1 MSDEN
6 TALDGAIDEAVE
18 SSAEEN
24 QELELVGNDESA
36 DVEASADEGVQA
48 ETAEELQAEVEEAIE
63 AGASEQEVKNMI
75 KEFQLKVGGKTYTK
89 KLDLNN
95 EEELQRELQMAMAGR
110 QAMQQK
116 AELEKIYEQEIRRLQ
131 DNPWEVL
138 QELGFDPLELSE
150 SKLREFVEEQQKSPE
165 QLERERIERELI
177 QARQEAEDLKRRQE
191 EMEFA
196 KLQEQ
201 AAVELESEIQ
211 EALDAHTT
219 LPRSPKTVMRIA
231 DALLWA
237 NDNGF
242 PDARVT
248 DVLPMVEDDIKREMQ
263 DFFNMLPEDMF
274 EAYINQQNL
283 ERYRKSRIPKKKA
296 PNNVNNIK
304 PTSDSIKKESEE
316 KKEVKK
322 MSAKDF
328 FRNLK

>member
-6 TALDGAIDEAVE
+6 NALDGAIDESVE

-24 QELELVGNDESA
+24 QELELVGDDESA
-36 DVEASADEGVQA
+36 DVGVQA
-48 ETAEELQAEVEEAIE
+48 ETAEELQDEVEAAIE

-89 KLDLNN
+89 KLDLSN
-95 EEELQRELQMAMAGR
+95 EEEIQRELQMAMAGR

-131 DNPWEVL
+131 NNPWEVL
-138 QELGFDPLELSE
+138 EELGFNPYELSE

-165 QLERERIERELI
+165 LIEKERIERELI
-177 QARQEAEDLKRRQE
+177 RARQEADQLRRRQE

-201 AAVELESEIQ
+201 AAAELEYEIQ

-219 LPRSPKTVMRIA
+219 LPKSPKTVMRIA

-242 PDARVT
+242 PDARVS

-263 DFFNMLPEDMF
+263 EFFNMLPEDMF

-283 ERYRKSRIPKKKA
+283 ERYRKSRIPKKAA
-296 PNNVNNIK
+296 PNNIKNIK
-304 PTSDSIKKESEE
+304 PTADSVKKQPSEE
-316 KKEVKK
+316 EKAKK